1 MEDKELIGIAADI
14 IATDVKHAD
23 QYENLELYSKLKA
36 DYVTYFK
43 NEKVAQY
50 TFYAKRNEWFEYT
63 SDGGISHLKG
73 IVADFLKDASN
84 DENRLDLLITLIIW
98 CKRLECEF

>member
-23 QYENLELYSKLKA
+23 QYENLELYSKLK
-36 DYVTYFK
+36 
-43 NEKVAQY
+43 
-50 TFYAKRNEWFEYT
+50 NEWFEYT

-73 IVADFLKDASN
+73 TLADFLKDTSN